1 MNRTP
6 ALLFIVLAL
15 TCMHAAAYYQCPTFW
30 VDYNQNGDY
39 FQMCRS
45 GGVSSYYNNQ
55 VSSFYVPPGYYVK
68 LYQDYGYGGQS
79 VGWYGQG
86 YYNVPNYF
94 NNQMSSVYIRR
105 RGY

>member
-1 MNRTP
+1 MQRSSILFCV
-6 ALLFIVLAL
+6 LLGLLCSYA
-15 TCMHAAAYYQCPTFW
+15 TAYYQCPTFW
-30 VDYNQNGDY
+30 VDYNQKGGS

-55 VSSFYVPPGYYVK
+55 ASSFYVPPGYYVK

-94 NNQMSSVYIRR
+94 NNQMSSVYVRNR
-105 RGY
+105 